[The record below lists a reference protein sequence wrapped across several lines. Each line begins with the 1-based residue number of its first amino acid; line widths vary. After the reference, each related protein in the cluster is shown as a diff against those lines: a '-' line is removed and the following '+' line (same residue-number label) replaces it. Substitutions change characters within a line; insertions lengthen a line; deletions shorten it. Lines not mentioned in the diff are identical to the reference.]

1 MNCTICMNEDISHD
15 NMVWLK
21 CTHNLCSQ
29 CYDNLIQNACPY
41 CRTTID
47 DNKTNNTIQQPDTS
61 NLLFS
66 VAIPTGENSY
76 INVKHIR
83 KKHKKKK
90 SQKKSR
96 FVSNKNRESFQRR
109 KKKFKKQRRPN
120 FISCQ

>member
-1 MNCTICMNEDISHD
+1 MNEDISHE

-21 CTHNLCSQ
+21 CTHKLCSQ
-29 CYDNLIQNACPY
+29 CYDKLIQNTCPY

-47 DNKTNNTIQQPDTS
+47 NSKTNDSIQQPDTS

-83 KKHKKKK
+83 KKHKKK
-90 SQKKSR
+90 SKKSS
-96 FVSNKNRESFQRR
+96 FVSNKNREYYQRR

>member
-1 MNCTICMNEDISHD
+1 MNCSICMNEDISHE

-21 CTHNLCSQ
+21 CTHKLCSQ
-29 CYDNLIQNACPY
+29 CYDKLIQNTCPY

-47 DNKTNNTIQQPDTS
+47 NSKTNDSIQQPDTS

-83 KKHKKKK
+83 KKHKKNLKNLVSSQIKIENIIKDEKK
-90 SQKKSR
+90 NSKNNVDQTLYL
-96 FVSNKNRESFQRR
+96 VNKL
-109 KKKFKKQRRPN
+109 
-120 FISCQ
+120 